1 MNFVLDASVS
11 LAWCFED
18 ERAGYA
24 MRVLD
29 ELSGGEAIVTS
40 LWPIEVTN
48 GLSNALRE
56 KRIDLAG
63 AAEARNTLA
72 ALPVVVDPVD
82 RRRAFEDIPRL
93 ARAHGLTTYDAS
105 YLEVAV
111 RLGIPL
117 ATLDQALARA
127 AADEGVQAVG

>member
-1 MNFVLDASVS
+1 LTPS
-11 LAWCFED
+11 E
-18 ERAGYA
+18 
-24 MRVLD
+24 
-29 ELSGGEAIVTS
+29 
-40 LWPIEVTN
+40 
-48 GLSNALRE
+48 
-56 KRIDLAG
+56 
-63 AAEARNTLA
+63 AEARNTLI
-72 ALPVVVDPVD
+72 ALPIVVDPVD

-117 ATLDQALARA
+117 ATLDRTLAKA

>member
-29 ELSGGEAIVTS
+29 ELSGGEAIVSS
-40 LWPIEVTN
+40 LWPMEVT
-48 GLSNALRE
+48 NALRE
-56 KRIDLAG
+56 NRIDLAG
-63 AAEARNTLA
+63 AAEAGIPFV
-72 ALPVVVDPVD
+72 ALPVVVEPVD
-82 RRRAFEDIPRL
+82 RRRAFEDVPRL

-105 YLEVAV
+105 LPGGSGAPGDPVGN
-111 RLGIPL
+111 LGP
-117 ATLDQALARA
+117 R
-127 AADEGVQAVG
+127 VGQGSGR

>member
-1 MNFVLDASVS
+1 MNFVLDASVT

-29 ELSGGEAIVTS
+29 ELADGEAIVSS
-40 LWPIEVTN
+40 LWPMEVTN
-48 GLSNALRE
+48 GLSTALRE
-56 KRIDLAG
+56 KRIDRAG
-63 AAEARNTLA
+63 AAEARNILI
-72 ALPVVVDPVD
+72 ALPIVVDPVD

-93 ARAHGLTTYDAS
+93 ARANGLTTYDAS

-117 ATLDQALARA
+117 ATLDRGLAKA

>member
-1 MNFVLDASVS
+1 MKFVLDASVA

-18 ERAGYA
+18 ERVGYA
-24 MRVLD
+24 LRVLD
-29 ELSGGEAIVTS
+29 ELTRGEAIVSS

-48 GLSNALRE
+48 GLSTASQK
-56 KRIDLAG
+56 KRLG
-63 AAEARNTLA
+63 LAEAVEARRLLVE
-72 ALPVVVDPVD
+72 LPIVVDPMD
-82 RRRAFEDIPRL
+82 RRRAFEDTPRL

-117 ATLDQALARA
+117 ATLDRALAKA
-127 AADEGVQAVG
+127 AADEGVPAVG

>member
-18 ERAGYA
+18 ERDGYA

-29 ELSGGEAIVTS
+29 ELAVGEAIVSS

-48 GLSNALRE
+48 GLSSALRE
-56 KRIDLAG
+56 KRIDLEG
-63 AAEARNTLA
+63 AAEARNTLV

-82 RRRAFEDIPRL
+82 RRRAFEDVPRL

-111 RLGIPL
+111 RLGLPL
-117 ATLDQALARA
+117 ATLDRTLARA
-127 AADEGVQAVG
+127 AVDEGVPAVG

>member
-1 MNFVLDASVS
+1 MTPS
-11 LAWCFED
+11 E
-18 ERAGYA
+18 
-24 MRVLD
+24 
-29 ELSGGEAIVTS
+29 
-40 LWPIEVTN
+40 
-48 GLSNALRE
+48 
-56 KRIDLAG
+56 
-63 AAEARNTLA
+63 AEARNTLI
-72 ALPVVVDPVD
+72 ALPIVVDPVD

-117 ATLDQALARA
+117 ATLDRTLAKA